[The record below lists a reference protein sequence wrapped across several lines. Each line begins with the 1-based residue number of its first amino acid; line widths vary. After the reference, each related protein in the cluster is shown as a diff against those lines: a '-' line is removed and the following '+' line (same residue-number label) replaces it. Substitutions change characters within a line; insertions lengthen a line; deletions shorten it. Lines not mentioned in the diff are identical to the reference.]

1 MLGQLVCVGVLHTM
15 QWLCTGTAANDVH
28 FQAYLLEG
36 VMRWNDDRAVAAVSS
51 DGTTS
56 RCYSGSLRAAVNQL
70 SDRILGEKLDS
81 GFHPAKAYTGMYC
94 RLAVYQ
100 A

>member
-1 MLGQLVCVGVLHTM
+1 
-15 QWLCTGTAANDVH
+15 
-28 FQAYLLEG
+28 
-36 VMRWNDDRAVAAVSS
+36 MRWNDNRAAAAVSS